1 MADISF
7 LAAHRR
13 LVVAGECLTSDRDA
27 IVEAIEVFAGLVDP
41 LVLDFTAVTALPLE
55 VGASVIEACRIAE
68 SVGHQVALHT
78 VGEDRVVRF
87 VNVDP
92 ADLTRHGRVG
102 SFSHPC

>member
-7 LAAHRR
+7 LAGDGR

-55 VGASVIEACRIAE
+55 LGASVIKACRSAE

-78 VGEDRVVRF
+78 LDDDRVVRF
-87 VNVDP
+87 VNVD
-92 ADLTRHGRVG
+92 AVDLARLGRVG
-102 SFSHPC
+102 SCSHPC